1 MRAIYFLAR
10 AHSTS
15 NPVLMDAAIA
25 LLEKACRPLDRL
37 RLMWLR
43 AVRPAVVPLL
53 RRRDWRVVV
62 FGLAV
67 LSTSLAGTLL
77 APFWL
82 LALGPIVW
90 GTPHLLSD
98 VRYLVCR
105 PGLHR
110 RLSFW
115 LCVGLPVIVAG
126 TGWHTMELGLV
137 AVAGAAVMA
146 RGTLWRKGIVALLL
160 AAAGWAVWR
169 TGWVSQLVFAHLHNF
184 IAVLLWWCWRPGR
197 KAVSAFIPFGFL
209 IISAL
214 LFTGVLSPWTRSL
227 AWAPADLGA
236 AEHMA
241 TMAPGLSA
249 EWGLRL
255 VLLFA
260 FAQAVHYGVWLRLIP
275 EDDRP
280 QPTPRTFAATV
291 RALRSDMGSTVML
304 AAIVLG
310 SVFAVWA
317 VVDLAASRMGYL
329 RLALF
334 HGYLELAAAAWFFI
348 ERPHSRPAGADL

>member
-1 MRAIYFLAR
+1 M
-10 AHSTS
+10 S
-15 NPVLMDAAIA
+15 

-37 RLMWLR
+37 RLRWLR

-62 FGLAV
+62 FGAAV
-67 LSTSLAGTLL
+67 IGFSLAGTLL

-82 LALGPIVW
+82 LALGPVLW

-110 RLSFW
+110 RPGFW
-115 LCVGLPVIVAG
+115 LCVALPVIIAG
-126 TGWHTMELGLV
+126 TNWHPMESGLV
-137 AVAGAAVMA
+137 AVAGAAVLA
-146 RGTLWRKGIVALLL
+146 RGALWRKGVIAVLL
-160 AAAGWAVWR
+160 AAAWVAVAR
-169 TGWVSQLVFAHLHNF
+169 TGPVSQLVFAHLHNF
-184 IAVLLWWCWRPGR
+184 IAVMLWWFWRPGR
-197 KAVSAFIPFGFL
+197 KSFSAAIPAAFL
-209 IISAL
+209 LCSAL
-214 LFTGVLSPWTRSL
+214 IFAGVLVPFSPALT
-227 AWAPADLGA
+227 WAPANLGA
-236 AEHMA
+236 ADHLA
-241 TMAPGLSA
+241 TLAPGIAA

-280 QPTPRTFAATV
+280 QPAPRTFAASL
-291 RALRSDMGSTVML
+291 RALRNDMGAVTLLIAL
-304 AAIVLG
+304 ALG
-310 SVFAVWA
+310 VWFAVWA
-317 VVDLAASRMGYL
+317 VLDLTASRTGYL

-334 HGYLELAAAAWFFI
+334 HGYLELAVAAWFFV
-348 ERPHSRPAGADL
+348 ERPFRNPAS